1 LIPDAPGNNRLDTL
15 ENLVETGRIGLLF
28 LVPGIDESLRVNG
41 HAVLSTHAEKIELCR
56 DAQRTPKLVIRV
68 TVESAYLHCA
78 KALMRSALWDAS
90 RHVDRSVMPS
100 MGEMMKD
107 QIGGDIPCETQEEM
121 LARYAK
127 DL

>member
-1 LIPDAPGNNRLDTL
+1 
-15 ENLVETGRIGLLF
+15 VE
-28 LVPGIDESLRVNG
+28 
-41 HAVLSTHAEKIELCR
+41 
-56 DAQRTPKLVIRV
+56 
-68 TVESAYLHCA
+68 
-78 KALMRSALWDAS
+78 
-90 RHVDRSVMPS
+90 RSVMPS